1 VSPEQQLLEYDR
13 RHVWHPYAPTIG
25 ADPMLAVTAAN
36 GVRLQLHDGEHHHEV
51 IDAMASWWCQIHGY
65 RNPVLDE
72 ALNRQSS
79 QFSHVMFG
87 GLTHKAAV
95 DAVMSL
101 VRLAPGPLDRIF
113 LADSGS
119 VGVEVSLKLAR
130 QVQIARTA
138 ARGGTLTRTRVAA
151 LRGAYH
157 GDTLGAMSV
166 CDPIG
171 GMHAMFS
178 DSIPQQIFLPRPPSF
193 AADEADV
200 ETWCSEADEI
210 LDTHRDDLAGIIVEP
225 ILQGAGGMWPWSP
238 SCLKH
243 LRRRADEVDLVLIAD
258 EVATGFGRT
267 GKLFACEWADIVP
280 DIMVVGKSMT
290 GGYLTQSAVLCSDEL
305 ASEVSRGPGGSLMHG
320 PTFMG
325 NPLASAVAAASLA
338 IISQGQWN
346 DDVTRIADV
355 MSRELASLRNV
366 PGVIDVRVFGAI
378 AAVQVDTPIVMR
390 RATRTA
396 VENGVWL
403 RPFRDLVYAM
413 PPYICTNDDL
423 EAMAAGMRAV
433 VIDQLDAAQ
442 DNTDYRKES

>member
-1 VSPEQQLLEYDR
+1 
-13 RHVWHPYAPTIG
+13 
-25 ADPMLAVTAAN
+25 M
-36 GVRLQLHDGEHHHEV
+36 
-51 IDAMASWWCQIHGY
+51 
-65 RNPVLDE
+65 
-72 ALNRQSS
+72 
-79 QFSHVMFG
+79 
-87 GLTHKAAV
+87 
-95 DAVMSL
+95 
-101 VRLAPGPLDRIF
+101 
-113 LADSGS
+113 
-119 VGVEVSLKLAR
+119 
-130 QVQIARTA
+130 QIARTA

-193 AADEADV
+193 AADGADV

-210 LDTHRDDLAGIIVEP
+210 LDAHRDDLAGIIVEP

-243 LRRRADEVDLVLIAD
+243 LRRRADELDLVLIAD

-325 NPLASAVAAASLA
+325 NPLASAVTAASLA

-378 AAVQVDTPIVMR
+378 AAVQVDTPIAMR